1 MSNHR
6 SRLLRPALVALALV
20 AMAACSQNAP
30 HVEQGQTVDDSA
42 PVADSVAV
50 VSTTSVPVAPAEV
63 PMYTVE
69 KGDTIGRIAT
79 KMGVDKQLVIDANG
93 LLTPDKIKIGQ
104 KLRVPAGGK
113 VPSTGTPVG
122 DPRSPTTTVAP

>member
-1 MSNHR
+1 MR
-6 SRLLRPALVALALV
+6 SALAALALV
-20 AMAACSQNAP
+20 AVTACSQNARRT
-30 HVEQGQTVDDSA
+30 EQEQSVDDSV
-42 PVADSVAV
+42 PTADSVAAIP
-50 VSTTSVPVAPAEV
+50 TTTVPVAPAEV

-104 KLRVPAGGK
+104 KLRVPAGGV
-113 VPSTGTPVG
+113 VPSTGAQVGTPL
-122 DPRSPTTTVAP
+122 PPTTTTVAP